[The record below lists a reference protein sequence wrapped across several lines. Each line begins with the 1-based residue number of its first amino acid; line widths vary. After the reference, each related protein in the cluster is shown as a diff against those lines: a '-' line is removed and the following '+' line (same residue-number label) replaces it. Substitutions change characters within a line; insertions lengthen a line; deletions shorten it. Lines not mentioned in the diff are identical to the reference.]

1 MAVVC
6 SCTCLNNC
14 VNFFNLSLFLRV
26 HVEMISFC
34 TWLYV
39 CGNAIFMNLSVCLW
53 ACYALVFVYI
63 SVGTL
68 CSSQSL
74 CLWEQHVLVSVCSV
88 GMLCPCICLYV
99 CGSAIFMELSVCLWE
114 CHVFVSLFASYGSC
128 STFCLWELY
137 FHLSIYICSF
147 NCISVGTLCSS
158 NCLCFCGNCMFLFLS
173 ACLWE
178 CYVLVSIFMSVVVQC
193 SCNCLMSV

>member
-1 MAVVC
+1 MIILLVCFNGSNFFNCIIKMLQNFRIKSIILHFWHCLIASISTTTLLCSLICSKSVAVVC

-14 VNFFNLSLFLRV
+14 VNFFKLSLFMCA

-53 ACYALVFVYI
+53 ACYALVFVLA

-88 GMLCPCICLYV
+88 GMLCSCICLYV
-99 CGSAIFMELSVCLWE
+99 CGIAMFMELSVCLWE
-114 CHVFVSLFASYGSC
+114 CHVFLSLFASDGSC
-128 STFCLWELY
+128 SSFCLWALY
-137 FHLSIYICSF
+137 FHLSI
-147 NCISVGTLCSS
+147 
-158 NCLCFCGNCMFLFLS
+158 
-173 ACLWE
+173 
-178 CYVLVSIFMSVVVQC
+178 
-193 SCNCLMSV
+193 